1 MESVAVPELSATV
14 PSVVDVVAS
23 VKTTDPVAAEGETVA
38 VSVTLVPA
46 VVEVVEASRL
56 VVVEVSA
63 VLTVMLT
70 ALDVLVV

>member
-1 MESVAVPELSATV
+1 VRGYGAEGGGERGCSR
-14 PSVVDVVAS
+14 
-23 VKTTDPVAAEGETVA
+23 TDPVAAEGETVA